1 MLLSNPLR
9 AEQRIRQMAEG
20 GLRIAV
26 VVPCY
31 NVEDHIIEVV
41 ETIPNYVSNVVLIDD
56 GSSDRTGELIDR
68 LACDRVTGIHLSQ
81 NRGVG
86 EAMLKGFAKAV
97 EIGADVHERLLH
109 TAHPLPRRLLLYFIE
124 HRHDFILELIVNRAC
139 V

>member
-56 GSSDRTGELIDR
+56 GSSVDPY
-68 LACDRVTGIHLSQ
+68 LSEEMIF
-81 NRGVG
+81 NR
-86 EAMLKGFAKAV
+86 
-97 EIGADVHERLLH
+97 
-109 TAHPLPRRLLLYFIE
+109 
-124 HRHDFILELIVNRAC
+124 
-139 V
+139 